1 MQVTIS
7 DDFDL
12 QKIANS
18 GQCFR
23 VRDFDDRM
31 FRFITGSEVLYIKE
45 LSRARYEVSCSD
57 EVWKRVWVPYFDL
70 ERNYLRVREAIPNS
84 DTYMQSAA
92 RGGKGIRILR
102 QDPWETLVTFIISQ
116 RKSIPAIK
124 ASVELLAARFG
135 EMKSTPYETL
145 DTFPSA
151 AQLEKA
157 SDQDLIDCKLGYRVS
172 YVKDAVAKVLSG
184 DVNLPALPCLPDTDV
199 LNALKTVRGVG
210 GKVASCVCLF
220 SYGRTGVAPVDTWI
234 HKIIACE
241 YGGIDPFPSYGEVA
255 GIMQQYAFY
264 YAISHKER
272 FSALSDQ
279 DLARRSSACR
289 PSER

>member
-12 QKIANS
+12 QKIADS

-23 VRDFDDRM
+23 VKEPGDGT
-31 FRFITGSEVLYIKE
+31 FRFITGSDVLYIEK

-57 EVWKRVWVPYFDL
+57 EVWRRVWVPYFDL
-70 ERNYLRVREAIPNS
+70 ERNYLRIRQAIPDS

-124 ASVELLAARFG
+124 ASVELLARRFG
-135 EMKSTPYETL
+135 EIITTPYETL
-145 DTFPSA
+145 HTFPSA
-151 AQLEKA
+151 SQLEKA
-157 SDQDLIDCKLGYRVS
+157 SDQNLIDCKLGYRVS

-184 DVNLPALPCLPDTDV
+184 NLDLPALSALPDTDV

-210 GKVASCVCLF
+210 DKVAGCVCLF
-220 SYGRTGVAPVDTWI
+220 SYGRAGVAPIDTWI

-241 YGGIDPFPSYGEVA
+241 YGGIDPFPSYGESA
-255 GIMQQYAFY
+255 GILQQYAFY
-264 YAISHKER
+264 HAISHKER
-272 FSALSDQ
+272 FGGGG
-279 DLARRSSACR
+279 
-289 PSER
+289 